1 MTPEIH
7 AFVLCHAGSVR
18 SNNEDNYYLQHR
30 ISTCVEQKIDSAD
43 YAGAPR
49 TFLAAVADG
58 MGGAERGEA
67 ASLAAVRALRP
78 ASFRHMRRAAQASVR
93 AANDEICAQMRALGA
108 RMGSTLTALYISGD
122 RALCSNLGDSRI
134 YLLRGGALTRL
145 TRDHNR
151 AQQLVELGVL
161 TPEQAQRHPAR
172 HELTQHLGI
181 LPEEMALEPELGPEM
196 QLEAGDR
203 FLLCSDGFWEYVY
216 EMDGLAK
223 KMPVTCGVFVL
234 ASLAL
239 MGIPPLGGFI
249 SKWTIATA
257 SADIAF
263 WPGYLG
269 AAALIVSAILTT
281 LYLMSVVVRFYFP
294 LKDGA
299 PLKDGYHE
307 ADGRMTG
314 PLLFLSALIVV
325 LSVASASL
333 LNWIGGMV

>member
-30 ISTCVEQKIDSAD
+30 IRTCVEQKIDSAD

-172 HELTQHLGI
+172 HELTRHLGI

-196 QLEAGDR
+196 RLEAGDR
-203 FLLCSDGFWEYVY
+203 FLLCSDGLC
-216 EMDGLAK
+216 DGVTEAQIAEALEGGGTPQRQAEALVERALAGGSRDNVTAMVVHIRD
-223 KMPVTCGVFVL
+223 KMGWGSWTRATIRNMSRSLGCGR
-234 ASLAL
+234 SRTSSER
-239 MGIPPLGGFI
+239 G
-249 SKWTIATA
+249 A
-257 SADIAF
+257 SARCSS
-263 WPGYLG
+263 W
-269 AAALIVSAILTT
+269 S
-281 LYLMSVVVRFYFP
+281 
-294 LKDGA
+294 
-299 PLKDGYHE
+299 
-307 ADGRMTG
+307 GRTSGSPTG
-314 PLLFLSALIVV
+314 RR
-325 LSVASASL
+325 
-333 LNWIGGMV
+333 